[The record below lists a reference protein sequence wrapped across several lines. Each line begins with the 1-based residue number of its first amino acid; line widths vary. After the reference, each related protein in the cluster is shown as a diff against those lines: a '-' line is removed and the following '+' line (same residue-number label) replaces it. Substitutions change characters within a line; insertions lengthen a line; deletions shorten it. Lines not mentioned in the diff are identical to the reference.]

1 MTAYLVA
8 LINTHDPSWGPPYR
22 EKMKDYEAK
31 HHGVHIAAAP
41 LEQVEGEPTPAKTLV
56 IVEFPNIDAARAFY
70 DDPEYEPLIQL
81 RQTGSTSQIMLVDG
95 L

>member
-31 HHGVHIAAAP
+31 HHGVHIAAGP
-41 LEQVEGEPTPAKTLV
+41 LEQVEGVPTPAKTLV
-56 IVEFPNIDAARAFY
+56 IVEFPDIDAARAFY
-70 DDPEYEPLIQL
+70 NDPEYLPLIQL